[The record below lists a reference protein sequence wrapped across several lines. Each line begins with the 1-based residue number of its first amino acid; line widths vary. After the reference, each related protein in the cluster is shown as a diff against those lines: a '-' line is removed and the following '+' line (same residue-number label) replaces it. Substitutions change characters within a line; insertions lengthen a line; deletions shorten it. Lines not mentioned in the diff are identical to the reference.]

1 MVIVPLEMM
10 MTVNTDLTSVVAD
23 VVLFLLRSLLLCVC
37 LLTRTFV
44 DFAQNLWA
52 SFAFRLGTS
61 SACYGTDSSVCLV
74 CFIPL

>member
-23 VVLFLLRSLLLCVC
+23 VVLFLFRSLLLCVC
-37 LLTRTFV
+37 LLTPTFV

-52 SFAFRLGTS
+52 SFAF
-61 SACYGTDSSVCLV
+61 
-74 CFIPL
+74 